1 MVYPIK
7 KPPVKEAFLLSI
19 TEIQD
24 FVDDHMAAASAN
36 VQLLFLAISKILS
49 SSPEKKAPASINGT
63 TRKVC
68 MASCI

>member
-7 KPPVKEAFLLSI
+7 KPPIKEAFLLSI

-24 FVDDHMAAASAN
+24 LVDDHMAAASAN

-49 SSPEKKAPASINGT
+49 S
-63 TRKVC
+63 
-68 MASCI
+68 